1 MRLST
6 VAKTLPQVADSS
18 VLSAIS
24 PLRESFLRHLAAE
37 NKSAST
43 LLTYG
48 KAVEQFAEFVARSGM
63 PADVGALR
71 REHVEAFLIDLQANG
86 WKPASVANRYRSLQ
100 QFFRWLQTEGE
111 IRVSPM
117 ANMRPPHIPETPPP
131 VLQPAELRALL
142 ATVAGTDFEERRDAA
157 ILRLFLDSGIRR
169 AEIAGLRLEDV
180 DFDHKVVVVL
190 GKGSRPRAVPFGR
203 KTAQAIDRYLRV
215 RGRHPHAGA
224 EWLWIGKQ
232 GRLNDSGIAQVVK
245 RRAQQAGLKVHPHLF
260 RHTWAH
266 EMLAD
271 GMQEGDLMRLAGWR
285 SRQMVGRYGASA
297 ADERARAAYER
308 HSPGDRL

>member
-1 MRLST
+1 M
-6 VAKTLPQVADSS
+6 AKTLPQAADSTALAS
-18 VLSAIS
+18 IG
-24 PLRESFLRHLAAE
+24 PLRDSFLRHLAAE
-37 NKSAST
+37 NKSPST

-48 KAVEQFAEFVARSGM
+48 KAVEQFGEFVTRSGM
-63 PADVGALR
+63 PGEVGSLT
-71 REHVEAFLIDLQANG
+71 REHVEAFLIDLQGQG

-100 QFFRWLQTEGE
+100 QFFRWLAVEGE

-117 ANMRPPHIPETPPP
+117 ANTRPPHVPEQPP
-131 VLQPAELRALL
+131 VVLRPEQLKALI
-142 ATVAGTDFEERRDAA
+142 ATCDGTEFDERRDMA
-157 ILRLFLDSGIRR
+157 ILRLLIDSGIRR
-169 AEIAGLRLEDV
+169 AEIAGLRVADV
-180 DFDHKVVVVL
+180 DFDHKIVIVL

-203 KTAQAIDRYLRV
+203 RTAQALDRYLRA
-215 RGRHPHAGA
+215 RARHADA
-224 EWLWIGKQ
+224 SSEWLWLGKQ

-245 RRAQQAGLKVHPHLF
+245 RRAGQAGLKVHPHLF

-266 EMLAD
+266 AMLAD

-297 ADERARAAYER
+297 ADERARAAFER

>member
-1 MRLST
+1 M
-6 VAKTLPQVADSS
+6 AKTLPQVADSTD
-18 VLSAIS
+18 LSAIG

-37 NKSAST
+37 NKSTST
-43 LLTYG
+43 RLTYG
-48 KAVEQFAEFVARSGM
+48 KAVEQFGDFTARSGM
-63 PADVGALR
+63 PQDVGALR
-71 REHVEAFLIDLQANG
+71 REHIEAFLIDLQANG

-100 QFFRWLQTEGE
+100 QFFRWLQSEGE
-111 IRVSPM
+111 VKASPM
-117 ANMRPPHIPETPPP
+117 LNMRPPRVPEEPPT
-131 VLQPAELRALL
+131 VLRPEELKALL
-142 ATVAGTDFEERRDAA
+142 ATCDGTGFEERRDTA
-157 ILRLFLDSGIRR
+157 ILRLFLDSGLRR
-169 AEIAGLRLEDV
+169 AELAGLRVADV

-203 KTAQAIDRYLRV
+203 KTAQAIDRYLRL
-215 RGRHPHAGA
+215 RGRHPHRAS
-224 EWLWIGKQ
+224 EWLWLGKQ
-232 GRLNDSGIAQVVK
+232 GRLNESGVAQVVK
-245 RRAQQAGLKVHPHLF
+245 RRSRQAGLNVHPHLF

>member
-71 REHVEAFLIDLQANG
+71 REHVEAFLIELQANG

-117 ANMRPPHIPETPPP
+117 VNMRPPHIPETPPP
-131 VLQPAELRALL
+131 VLQPSELRALL

-180 DFDHKVVVVL
+180 DFDHKIVVVL

-215 RGRHPHAGA
+215 RGRHPNASA

>member
-71 REHVEAFLIDLQANG
+71 REHVEAFLIELQANG

-100 QFFRWLQTEGE
+100 QFFRWLQVEGE

-117 ANMRPPHIPETPPP
+117 ANMRPPHVPETPPP

-180 DFDHKVVVVL
+180 DFDHKIVVVL

-215 RGRHPHAGA
+215 RGRHPHAGI

>member
-6 VAKTLPQVADSS
+6 VPKTLPQDLDSTA
-18 VLSAIS
+18 LSAIG

-48 KAVEQFAEFVARSGM
+48 KAVEQFSEFVARSGM
-63 PADVGALR
+63 PADVGALT
-71 REHVEAFLIDLQANG
+71 REHVESFLIDLQANG

-100 QFFRWLQTEGE
+100 QFFRWLHTEGE

-117 ANMRPPHIPETPPP
+117 ANMRPPHVPETPPP

-180 DFDHKVVVVL
+180 DFDHKIVVVL
-190 GKGSRPRAVPFGR
+190 GKGRRPRAVPFGR

-215 RGRHPHAGA
+215 RGRHPHASS

-245 RRAQQAGLKVHPHLF
+245 RRAAQAGLKVHPHLF

-297 ADERARAAYER
+297 ADERARSAYEK

>member
-1 MRLST
+1 MVKAPSQVTDST
-6 VAKTLPQVADSS
+6 GLSS
-18 VLSAIS
+18 VG

-48 KAVEQFAEFVARSGM
+48 KAVEQFGEFVARSGM
-63 PADVGALR
+63 PPDVADIR

-100 QFFRWLQTEGE
+100 QFFKWLAGEGE
-111 IRVSPM
+111 IKTSPM
-117 ANMRPPHIPETPPP
+117 ANMRPPTVPEQPPQILRP
-131 VLQPAELRALL
+131 EELKALL
-142 ATVAGTDFEERRDAA
+142 ATADGTGYDERRDTA

-169 AEIAGLRLEDV
+169 AELAGLRRDDV
-180 DFDHKVVVVL
+180 DFEHKIVVVL
-190 GKGSRPRAVPFGR
+190 GKGRRPRAVPFGR
-203 KTAQAIDRYLRV
+203 KTSQALDRYLRL
-215 RGRHPHAGA
+215 RDRRPDASS
-224 EWLWIGKQ
+224 EWLWLGKQ
-232 GRLNDSGIAQVVK
+232 GRLNESGIAQVVK
-245 RRAQQAGLKVHPHLF
+245 RRAAQAGLKVHPHLF

-297 ADERARAAYER
+297 ADERARAAFER

>member
-1 MRLST
+1 M
-6 VAKTLPQVADSS
+6 AKTLPQVADSTD
-18 VLSAIS
+18 LSSIG
-24 PLRESFLRHLAAE
+24 PLRDSFLRHLSAE

-48 KAVEQFAEFVARSGM
+48 KAVEQFAEFIARSGM
-63 PADVGALR
+63 PSDVGSLT
-71 REHVEAFLIDLQANG
+71 REHVESFLIDLQANG

-100 QFFRWLQTEGE
+100 QFFKWLASEGE
-111 IRVSPM
+111 IRQSPM
-117 ANMRPPHIPETPPP
+117 ANMKPPAVPETPP
-131 VLQPAELRALL
+131 AILRPEQLKALL
-142 ATVAGTDFEERRDAA
+142 ATCDGTEFDDRRDSA

-169 AEIAGLRLEDV
+169 AEIAGLRVDDV
-180 DFDHKVVVVL
+180 DFEHKIVVVL
-190 GKGSRPRAVPFGR
+190 GKGRRPRAVPFGR
-203 KTAQAIDRYLRV
+203 KTSQALDRYLRV
-215 RGRHPHAGA
+215 RGRHPHASA

-232 GRLNDSGIAQVVK
+232 GRLNESGIAQVVK
-245 RRAQQAGLKVHPHLF
+245 RRARQAGLKVHPHLF

-297 ADERARAAYER
+297 ADERARATYER

>member
-1 MRLST
+1 M
-6 VAKTLPQVADSS
+6 AKTLPQVADSTD
-18 VLSAIS
+18 LSSIG
-24 PLRESFLRHLAAE
+24 PLRDSFLRHLSAE

-48 KAVEQFAEFVARSGM
+48 KAVEQFADFVTRSGM
-63 PADVGALR
+63 PADVGALTR
-71 REHVEAFLIDLQANG
+71 VHVESFLIDLQGNG

-100 QFFRWLQTEGE
+100 QFFKWLASEGE
-111 IRVSPM
+111 IRQSPM
-117 ANMRPPHIPETPPP
+117 VNMKPPTVPEEPPTILRPE
-131 VLQPAELRALL
+131 ELKALL
-142 ATVAGTDFEERRDAA
+142 ATSTGTDFDERRDSA

-169 AEIAGLRLEDV
+169 AEIAGLRVDDV
-180 DFDHKVVVVL
+180 DFEHKIVIVL
-190 GKGSRPRAVPFGR
+190 GKDRRPRAVPFGR
-203 KTAQAIDRYLRV
+203 KTSQALDRYISFARAH
-215 RGRHPHAGA
+215 HPHKGS
-224 EWLWIGKQ
+224 EWLWLGKQ
-232 GRLNDSGIAQVVK
+232 GRLNESGIAQVVK
-245 RRAQQAGLKVHPHLF
+245 RRARQAGLKVHPHLF